1 MKKVLLVLVMIVGIF
16 SSCSEEEVLV
26 VDCGCVEVQER
37 LITTRSPYYPFWRT
51 TAWEESGVTNDLEEC
66 YTDEEI
72 SYMVREV
79 GTRERWYITCSNN

>member
-1 MKKVLLVLVMIVGIF
+1 MRKIIFTAMILLMV
-16 SSCSEEEVLV
+16 SCSEEEVV
-26 VDCGCVEVQER
+26 VIDCGCVEVQER